1 MKCEEFA
8 NLGPDYLAGSLPQEA
23 AAAMEAH
30 AQHCA
35 ACAADVAMWHDLGK
49 LPELEPSPNLQR
61 RFDALLSAYE
71 EGRWEHKKYQ
81 PQRAAAPMFGSFGWS
96 GGMRF
101 AALAATVLVVLA
113 IGYGAGTY
121 MHGREDK
128 DKEMAELRK
137 ELRDTRQLAV
147 LSMFQSQ
154 SASERLQGVSYSTRS
169 DRPDP
174 EVLAA
179 LMHTLRYDSSVDV
192 RLAALD
198 ALRRYNTQPAV
209 RDGMVESLAKQN
221 SPMVQI
227 ALIDQ
232 LVEMK
237 ERKAAESIRR
247 LEQDP
252 KLNPAVRERAR
263 WGLRQLQG

>member
-1 MKCEEFA
+1 
-8 NLGPDYLAGSLPQEA
+8 
-23 AAAMEAH
+23 
-30 AQHCA
+30 
-35 ACAADVAMWHDLGK
+35 
-49 LPELEPSPNLQR
+49 
-61 RFDALLSAYE
+61 
-71 EGRWEHKKYQ
+71 
-81 PQRAAAPMFGSFGWS
+81 
-96 GGMRF
+96 
-101 AALAATVLVVLA
+101 
-113 IGYGAGTY
+113 

-237 ERKAAESIRR
+237 ERKAADSIKR